1 MSISLFIAFALFGA
15 AAAHA
20 LVIGSWRSAL
30 RRSKGAAVPVPGAEP
45 SVSVVIPA
53 RDEQEGI
60 VPLLQDLHAQRYPKE
75 KLEVIVVDDGSSDR
89 TVERARAMQAR
100 WPQLR
105 VLASAGSGKKAAIT
119 TGAEAAKGEWI
130 VLTDADA
137 RCGPER
143 IAAMAACWQA
153 SGAGMVIAPVR
164 TDGHG
169 VLGALQELEQAA
181 LLGAALGSALA
192 GHPFLAYGANL
203 GFSREG
209 FRAVSGYAGDRYASG
224 DDVFLLK
231 RLRDAGRLVDALPDA
246 AALVTVDAASSW
258 GAFLRQRLRWAGKM
272 RGTGAGAF
280 LLGAAALLL
289 PWLLMAATLR
299 FDFIGGMGAHA
310 LHTVALLVA
319 SWLCWLLP
327 IIALAGDAERLVNR
341 EARPLR
347 ALLALIAFSAY
358 APLVAAASLV
368 VRPMWKGRRIR

>member
-1 MSISLFIAFALFGA
+1 MSISLFIAFVLFGA

-20 LVIGSWRSAL
+20 LVIGSWRLAL
-30 RRSKGAAVPVPGAEP
+30 RRSKGAVFLMPGDEP

-75 KLEVIVVDDGSSDR
+75 KLQVIVVDDGSSDR

-119 TGAEAAKGEWI
+119 TGAEAAEGEWI

-137 RCGPER
+137 RCGPDR

-153 SGAGMVIAPVR
+153 SGAGMIIAPVR

-203 GFSREG
+203 GFSQEA
-209 FRAVSGYAGDRYASG
+209 FRAVQGYVGDRYASG

-231 RLRDAGRLVDALPDA
+231 RLRDAGQPLDALPDA
-246 AALVTVDAASSW
+246 AAVVSVDAAASW

-272 RGTGAGAF
+272 RGTGAASV

-289 PWLLMAATLR
+289 PWLLLAATLR

-310 LHTVALLVA
+310 LHSAALLLA
-319 SWLCWLLP
+319 AWLCWILP
-327 IIALAGDAERLVNR
+327 IIALVGDAERLVNR
-341 EARPLR
+341 EARPFRALV
-347 ALLALIAFSAY
+347 ALLAFSVY
-358 APLVAAASLV
+358 APLIAAASLV
-368 VRPMWKGRRIR
+368 LRPMWKGRRIR

>member
-1 MSISLFIAFALFGA
+1 MSTSLLVAFVLFGA

-20 LVIGSWRSAL
+20 LVIGAWRTAL
-30 RRSKGAAVPVPGAEP
+30 KRSTRAAIPEPGDEP
-45 SVSVVIPA
+45 SVSVIIPA

-75 KLEVIVVDDGSSDR
+75 RLEVIVVDDGSGDR
-89 TVERARAMQAR
+89 TVERARAMQPR

-119 TGAEAAKGEWI
+119 TGVEAANGEWV

-143 IAAMAACWQA
+143 IAAMAACWKA
-153 SGAGMVIAPVR
+153 SGAAMVIAPVR

-169 VLGALQELEQAA
+169 ALGAMQELEQAA

-203 GFSREG
+203 GFSRET
-209 FRAVSGYAGDRYASG
+209 FHAVRGYAGDRYASG

-231 RLRDAGRLVDALPDA
+231 RLRDAGKAVHALPGA

-272 RGTGAGAF
+272 QGTGPGAL
-280 LLGAAALLL
+280 LLGAGALLL
-289 PWLLMAATLR
+289 PWLLLAATLR
-299 FDFIGGMGAHA
+299 FDFIGGIGANA
-310 LHTVALLVA
+310 LQTAALLVA

-327 IIALAGDAERLVNR
+327 IIALVGDAERLVNR

-347 ALLALIAFSAY
+347 ALLALLVFSAY
-358 APLVAAASLV
+358 APLIAAASLV
-368 VRPMWKGRRIR
+368 VRPNWKGRRIR